1 MVCQAWFLYAA
12 PILSRQTAFSERYLA
27 LRTVRGMV
35 LPGHWA
41 MGHREEHHDAR
52 ARNWRHNS
60 AQGGSALVCRIAR
73 PFAAAG
79 RQRLLYGEWQYATLD
94 LGDDQK
100 SLELL
105 KNAAGICRSRVG
117 AWLPSYDRKYRK
129 RISTQGR
136 LLTGDRLLSQRCR
149 CAQEIK
155 DPVSVRK
162 WSYNIRLSYSLL
174 CQSIEQMR
182 TTTA

>member
-1 MVCQAWFLYAA
+1 
-12 PILSRQTAFSERYLA
+12 
-27 LRTVRGMV
+27 MV

-60 AQGGSALVCRIAR
+60 AQGGSALVAESHDL
-73 PFAAAG
+73 FAAAG
-79 RQRLLYGEWQYATLD
+79 RQRFAYGDMAVCHLD
-94 LGDDQK
+94 LETTR
-100 SLELL
+100 SRWNCL
-105 KNAAGICRSRVG
+105 KNCCRNMQKPVG

-149 CAQEIK
+149 MRAGDQR
-155 DPVSVRK
+155 S
-162 WSYNIRLSYSLL
+162 RLSSQVVIQHSAIIFPALP
-174 CQSIEQMR
+174 IH
-182 TTTA
+182 